1 MLSRKEKK
9 VYGDAL
15 RDFRPTIKTLVLQ
28 LLEQTLFNL
37 RRKKQ
42 SIYNEGSVFTPE
54 PDRLKHMPLK
64 YIALVN
70 EGVVVEMIRV
80 NQEAAAILLSKNTKM
95 IEFDPRASIVKK
107 GMKYVGKK
115 FIEDTPD
122 DKKD

>member
-28 LLEQTLFNL
+28 ILEQTLFNL

-80 NQEAAAILLSKNTKM
+80 NQEAAAILLSKKTKM
-95 IEFDPRASIVKK
+95 IEFDPRESIVKK
-107 GMKYVGKK
+107 GMKYAGKK